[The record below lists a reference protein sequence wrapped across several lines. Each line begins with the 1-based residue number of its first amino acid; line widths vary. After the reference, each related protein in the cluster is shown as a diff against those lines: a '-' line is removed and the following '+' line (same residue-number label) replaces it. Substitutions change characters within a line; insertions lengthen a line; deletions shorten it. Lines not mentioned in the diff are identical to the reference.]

1 MDPRSA
7 PAADE
12 GRLTPRQ
19 RAVAHLWG
27 GCGWS
32 VKQLGGLFNV
42 SDRTIK
48 RDLRAA
54 RAAGVVP
61 ERAKRSAVSTL
72 QQARSLVRACA
83 QLREALINTPGR
95 LSTDDTS
102 SLWAAALQA
111 HLFAEERKLLA
122 LVVALPGAGH
132 VGRAEDA
139 ELPEYLDPDLLRAVS
154 ELAQA
159 E

>member
-1 MDPRSA
+1 MNPGSA
-7 PAADE
+7 RVADE
-12 GRLTPRQ
+12 GRLTLRQ

-32 VKQLGGLFNV
+32 VEQLGGLFNV

-61 ERAKRSAVSTL
+61 ERAKKSAVSTL

-111 HLFAEERKLLA
+111 HLLAEERKLLA
-122 LVVALPGAGH
+122 LLAALPGASC
-132 VGRAEDA
+132 VRLAEED
-139 ELPEYLDPDLLRAVS
+139 ELPEYIAPDLLSAVT
-154 ELAQA
+154 ELAQT